1 MAEGGIICNADKK
14 VLFAS
19 KVTMF
24 INNLYG
30 WGCFNNFM

>member
-24 INNLYG
+24 ANNL
-30 WGCFNNFM
+30 